1 MMFVPWQFL
10 ADWKCNQ
17 CGTCCRHYSV
27 VLNLQEWLRII
38 GTYSIDLTAS
48 DLTRLY
54 IKRKNDG
61 TCSFLCD
68 WANSNLCGLQHMKP
82 EACKLWP
89 FKVFSKPEYGY
100 AKQAAYTYGGRTL
113 FVYADS
119 NCRGLRYGRP
129 KWDFANLTLKEF
141 TEIALGVRN
150 WQIKSTSRINAN
162 PRIVI

>member
-38 GTYSIDLTAS
+38 GTYSIDLIAS

-61 TCSFLCD
+61 ACSFLCN
-68 WANSNLCGLQHMKP
+68 WPNLNLCGLQHMKP

-100 AKQAAYTYGGRTL
+100 AKQAAFTYGGRTL

-129 KWDFANLTLKEF
+129 KWDFANLTVKEF

-150 WQIKSTSRINAN
+150 WQIKSTSSVNAN